1 MFSNLYWV
9 IPEVLISCAGVILVG
24 YGAVLA
30 KLGKKITQLNKLAWL
45 SIFTLL
51 FSCVL
56 LIDQLGFVGNSVVYV
71 CGGFLI
77 SSEFV
82 IGIKIMLVLSSAL
95 ILLLGMK
102 ATVDDQILD
111 YEFTQLVVLSTLGMM
126 FLVGSGDFIMMYLAI
141 ELLSLA
147 FYVLASLKRHSQ
159 HSTEAGLKYFLLG
172 ALSSGLLLFGMAV
185 VYAFT
190 GETSFI
196 GLSEYLWYANGET
209 EVLIGC
215 IFILIALLFKL
226 AAAPFHM
233 WAPDVYEGSPT
244 IVTAFFAIVPKIA
257 TLGLVVILMT
267 GPFVCLFKD
276 LQPILIVAAVL
287 SMLVGSIGALNQAKI
302 KRLLAYSAISHIGF
316 LLVGIIPNSM
326 IGFHATFV
334 YICLYIVMSFNTF
347 AFVLANFRY
356 GNFIT
361 QLSGL
366 SRQNPI
372 LAFTFAFTLLSIAG
386 VPPLAGFLSK
396 YLILLQA
403 ITSGYIGVALVGI
416 ISSCIAGFYY
426 LRIIRWMFFKDEL
439 TYHLK
444 DIGDVIYPSNTYGRV
459 TFVQSIILGSTL
471 FIILT
476 FLSYPVWFLTFSNNI
491 VTSSLL

>member
-267 GPFVCLFKD
+267 GPFVCLFND
-276 LQPILIVAAVL
+276 LQTILIVAAVL
-287 SMLVGSIGALNQAKI
+287 TMLVGSIAALNQAKI

-356 GNFIT
+356 GNFI
-361 QLSGL
+361 
-366 SRQNPI
+366 
-372 LAFTFAFTLLSIAG
+372 
-386 VPPLAGFLSK
+386 SK
-396 YLILLQA
+396 I
-403 ITSGYIGVALVGI
+403 
-416 ISSCIAGFYY
+416 C
-426 LRIIRWMFFKDEL
+426 
-439 TYHLK
+439 
-444 DIGDVIYPSNTYGRV
+444 
-459 TFVQSIILGSTL
+459 
-471 FIILT
+471 
-476 FLSYPVWFLTFSNNI
+476 
-491 VTSSLL
+491 

>member
-1 MFSNLYWV
+1 
-9 IPEVLISCAGVILVG
+9 VLISCAVVILVG
-24 YGAVLA
+24 YGAVLS

-45 SIFTLL
+45 SIFILL

-82 IGIKIMLVLSSAL
+82 IGIKIMLALSSAL

-196 GLSEYLWYANGET
+196 GLSEYL
-209 EVLIGC
+209 
-215 IFILIALLFKL
+215 
-226 AAAPFHM
+226 
-233 WAPDVYEGSPT
+233 
-244 IVTAFFAIVPKIA
+244 
-257 TLGLVVILMT
+257 
-267 GPFVCLFKD
+267 
-276 LQPILIVAAVL
+276 
-287 SMLVGSIGALNQAKI
+287 
-302 KRLLAYSAISHIGF
+302 
-316 LLVGIIPNSM
+316 
-326 IGFHATFV
+326 
-334 YICLYIVMSFNTF
+334 
-347 AFVLANFRY
+347 
-356 GNFIT
+356 
-361 QLSGL
+361 
-366 SRQNPI
+366 
-372 LAFTFAFTLLSIAG
+372 
-386 VPPLAGFLSK
+386 
-396 YLILLQA
+396 
-403 ITSGYIGVALVGI
+403 
-416 ISSCIAGFYY
+416 
-426 LRIIRWMFFKDEL
+426 
-439 TYHLK
+439 
-444 DIGDVIYPSNTYGRV
+444 
-459 TFVQSIILGSTL
+459 
-471 FIILT
+471 
-476 FLSYPVWFLTFSNNI
+476 
-491 VTSSLL
+491 